1 MLEPVSEICD
11 RLSDTSRFEGLHSRL
26 EGLYLEMMKN
36 GALLVKALADEQDAT
51 ECFNRNPFDV
61 HTAAQWAESRDL
73 VDQLGRNY
81 ARAVQ
86 DFRDTARRYR
96 GLLA

>member
-1 MLEPVSEICD
+1 MIKI
-11 RLSDTSRFEGLHSRL
+11 G
-26 EGLYLEMMKN
+26 G
-36 GALLVKALADEQDAT
+36 LLVKALADEQDAT
-51 ECFNRNPFDV
+51 ECFVKNPFDV

-73 VDQLGRNY
+73 ADQLGHNY

-86 DFRDTARRYR
+86 DFRDSARRQR